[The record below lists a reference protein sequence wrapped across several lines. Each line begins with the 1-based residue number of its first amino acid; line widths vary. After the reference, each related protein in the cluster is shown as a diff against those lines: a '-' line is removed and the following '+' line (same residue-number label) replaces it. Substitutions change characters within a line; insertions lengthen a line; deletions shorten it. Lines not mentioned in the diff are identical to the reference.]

1 MRLAEGVLTARGG
14 MTSHAALV
22 GRQMGKVC
30 VVGCADLDIDYAGG
44 TLLDPTITEATLSA
58 FDHGLFA
65 GVSFSL

>member
-1 MRLAEGVLTARGG
+1 LGGLGLRLAITDAVGAVLRWDFRYRRT
-14 MTSHAALV
+14 
-22 GRQMGKVC
+22 
-30 VVGCADLDIDYAGG
+30 DYAGG